1 MNEGLN
7 ILLGLGAIEL
17 VVRVGVE
24 RGFAGSAKEG
34 AAGSKCS
41 VLGKTW

>member
-1 MNEGLN
+1 MD
-7 ILLGLGAIEL
+7 ILLGLGGIE
-17 VVRVGVE
+17 VVARVGVE

-34 AAGSKCS
+34 AAGRKCS